1 MRTALIGTA
10 LLCSLMAAPIA
21 EAGSCPKVKNPKITR
36 AEAEQIALKHVGS
49 GEIIGSE
56 RDCERGRDVYEVEIR
71 VASGLVHEVS
81 VAVDDG
87 TIVDVD
93 IDD

>member
-1 MRTALIGTA
+1 MRGALIGTV
-10 LLCSLMAAPIA
+10 LFCSMMVASVS
-21 EAGSCPKVKNPKITR
+21 EAGTCPKTKKPALTR
-36 AEAEQIALKHVGS
+36 AEAEQVALKHVGS

-71 VASGLVHEVS
+71 AKGGVIHEVS
-81 VAVDDG
+81 IAVDDG
-87 TIVDVD
+87 SIVDVD